1 MTGQGG
7 AFGGAPGTGGAFGGA
22 PGGVGAF
29 VHLRVASAYS
39 LQYGASQ
46 PADLVAAGAEMGM
59 DALGLTDRD
68 GLYGAV
74 GFAEACRG
82 AGISPVIGVDL
93 AMGAARSS
101 AAGAHRPNP
110 AKGGLLRDRQLARV
124 VVLAR
129 SRAGWAALCR
139 LVSAVHAAGARDSP
153 MATVDLVTRWAAGGE
168 LSVLLGPDSELGRL
182 LTRRDDA
189 GAERELARWCSAMP
203 RERIVVAVAD
213 LLAGAGPFC
222 DTTAA
227 AMLRFADEHG
237 LFCVLTNQVRMV
249 SPDQAPLCDV
259 LDSARRLVPLSA
271 RTVRQRTG
279 EDWLKDGARM
289 AGLAA
294 RISAAAGRHDDGR
307 GLLIATRALAQECM
321 LDPVADVGLGEIHLP
336 PVREARNVLRER
348 CRAGLESHYGRDGAA
363 AERLEDE
370 LEVIEGLGFSSYFLT
385 VAQVVDMVRAAGLRC
400 AARGSGA
407 GSLVTY
413 LLGISGVE
421 PMTYGL
427 VMERFLSPLRR
438 VLPDI
443 DLDVESARRTD
454 IYRMVLEHFGADRVA
469 CVAMVE
475 TYRVRHALRDV
486 GAALSMAPGEID
498 AMAKAFPHIRAR
510 DVRNAVREL
519 PELRRSGLDEERLG
533 TVFDLV
539 EGLDGLPRHLAL
551 HPCGLIISDASL
563 FDRTPAQVSAGG
575 FPMSQFDKDAVEAM
589 GMLKLDVLGIR
600 MQSAIAHTL
609 EEINRVE
616 GPGQVPELAE
626 LEPFDDPEVYELIDH
641 SQTLGCFQIES
652 PGQRE
657 LVGKFAPSDFNDI
670 IIDISLFRP
679 GPVKSDMV
687 VPFLNARAGWAPPRW
702 LHERLRPILEETCGV
717 VVFHEQ
723 VIKIIAALTGVSLAR
738 ADEAR
743 RALGSIEGQDR
754 TYSWFLPRARLQ
766 GYSLQDAERI
776 WQVLASFA
784 SFGFCKAH
792 AAAFALPTYQSAWL
806 KRHWPAPFLAGI
818 LTHDPGMYPKRLLLE
833 EARRMNIT
841 VLGIDVNACDGV
853 FHALHVEPDPDVAAP
868 APGLP
873 DARDWAIRLALA
885 DVKDI
890 SEEEL
895 ARIVAG
901 QPYTDLSDF
910 VSRAAVSTPVVE
922 NLILVGGFDSL
933 YGIDP
938 ERQRRGRVTRRD
950 LLLALADLSRE
961 ARASRRAHG
970 GTTSLQPCLGFD
982 PAADVV
988 PSGLPEM
995 SRAERTQAEIAVLGM
1010 DVSRH
1015 ILEFYRDMLDALGV
1029 VPAARLFEQRNR
1041 DEVLV
1046 AGVKV
1051 AIQTPPVRSGRR
1063 VVFLS
1068 LDDGSGPSDV
1078 TFFEDAQGPYAATIF
1093 GNWLLLARGQIR
1105 RTGPR
1110 GISLNGTGAWDLA
1123 ELHESYCRVLTA
1135 RGRRAA
1141 LEEVR
1146 SLLTRTPG
1154 GEPPQGL
1161 RRVLMH
1167 PSGFVQSPYADI
1179 VVAGDSPAAA
1189 PRKLWHAS
1197 PGSSGR

>member
-1 MTGQGG
+1 M
-7 AFGGAPGTGGAFGGA
+7 ARPHGA
-22 PGGVGAF
+22 PGGIPRVPGADKIPGIGPF
-29 VHLRVASAYS
+29 VHLRVASADS

-46 PADLVAAGAEMGM
+46 PADLVAAAAGMGM

-74 GFAEACRG
+74 DFARACRD

-93 AMGAARSS
+93 AMGEGPS
-101 AAGAHRPNP
+101 AAGPVRRPAP
-110 AKGGLLRDRQLARV
+110 AKGGPLRDPQGARV

-129 SRAGWAALCR
+129 SRAGWAGLCR
-139 LVSAVHAAGARDSP
+139 LVSAVHASGERDSP
-153 MATVDLVTRWAAGGE
+153 TASTELITRWAAGGE

-189 GAERELARWCSAMP
+189 GAERELARWCADMP

-213 LLAGAGPFC
+213 LLAGSGPFSG
-222 DTTAA
+222 TTAA
-227 AMLRFADEHG
+227 AMVRFADEHG
-237 LFCVLTNQVRMV
+237 LACVLTNQVRMAG
-249 SPDQAPLCDV
+249 PDQAPLCDV
-259 LDSARRLVPLSA
+259 LDSARRLVPLGV
-271 RTVRQRTG
+271 RTLGQRTG
-279 EDWLKDGARM
+279 EDWLKDAGRM
-289 AGLAA
+289 ARIAA
-294 RISAAAGRHDDGR
+294 RTSEAAGRRDDGR
-307 GLLIATRALAQECM
+307 RLLAATRALALECM

-336 PVREARNVLRER
+336 VVPGAREILRER
-348 CRAGLESHYGRDGAA
+348 CRAGLDSRYGHDAA
-363 AERLEDE
+363 ASGRLADE

-407 GSLVTY
+407 GSLVNY

-427 VMERFLSPLRR
+427 VMERFLSPLRG

-454 IYRMVLEHFGADRVA
+454 IYRMVLDHFGADRVA

-510 DVRNAVREL
+510 DIRNAVREL
-519 PELRRSGLDEERLG
+519 PELRTAGLDEQRLG
-533 TVFDLV
+533 MVFDLV

-551 HPCGLIISDASL
+551 HPCGVIISDAGL
-563 FDRTPAQVSAGG
+563 FDRTPVQVSAQG

-589 GMLKLDVLGIR
+589 GMLKLDLLGIR

-609 EEINRVE
+609 EEIARVE

-687 VPFLNARAGWAPPRW
+687 VPFLNARAGWTPPRW

-723 VIKIIAALTGVSLAR
+723 VIKIIAALTGVGLAR

-743 RALGSIEGQDR
+743 RARGSVEGQQCTR
-754 TYSWFLPRARLQ
+754 SWFLPRARLQ
-766 GYSLQDAERI
+766 GYSVQDAERI
-776 WQVLASFA
+776 WQVLAAFA

-853 FHALHVEPDPDVAAP
+853 FHALHVEAETDAPAP

-890 SEEEL
+890 SQEEI

-901 QPYTDLSDF
+901 RPYTGLSDF

-938 ERQRRGRVTRRD
+938 ERCRRGAVTRRD
-950 LLLALADLSRE
+950 LLLALADLTRE
-961 ARASRRAHG
+961 ARAARRAHG
-970 GTTSLQPCLGFD
+970 ASVGLQASLGFD
-982 PAADVV
+982 RAVDVE

-1029 VPAARLFEQRNR
+1029 VPAARLLDRRNHE
-1041 DEVLV
+1041 EVLV

-1051 AIQTPPVRSGRR
+1051 ATQTPPVRSGRR

-1078 TFFEDAQGPYAATIF
+1078 TFFEDAQDSCAATVF
-1093 GNWLLLARGQIR
+1093 GNWLLLARGEIR

-1123 ELHESYCRVLTA
+1123 GLHERYCRVLAA

-1141 LEEVR
+1141 LDEVTA
-1146 SLLTRTPG
+1146 LLSRVPD
-1154 GEPPQGL
+1154 GEQPRGP
-1161 RRVLMH
+1161 RRMLVH

-1179 VVAGDSPAAA
+1179 AVAGDSPAAA